1 MAVGKTIDVWGPC
14 AWNTLHSFCHT
25 SPHSLRREEMDDMER
40 FLLLFA
46 KQLPCPS
53 CRRHFTSYLQE
64 NLTEEVLAGR
74 KSLVRFMNEA
84 HNTVNRRLG
93 KREWSLQKHYKAY
106 DERGRSPNS
115 IVNSSI
121 VVLLVLSFLLRK
133 RMLAAYAHAA
143 QKNRLP

>member
-1 MAVGKTIDVWGPC
+1 MVVGKTIDVWGPC

-25 SPHSLRREEMDDMER
+25 SPHSLRREERDDMRR

-46 KQLPCPS
+46 KHLPCPS

-64 NLTEEVLAGR
+64 NLNEEILAGR
-74 KSLVRFMNEA
+74 KSLVRFMNDA
-84 HNTVNRRLG
+84 HNSVNRRLG

-106 DERGRSPNS
+106 GEKGRAPNS
-115 IVNSSI
+115 TTASTI

-133 RMLAAYAHAA
+133 RIIASYTHSA